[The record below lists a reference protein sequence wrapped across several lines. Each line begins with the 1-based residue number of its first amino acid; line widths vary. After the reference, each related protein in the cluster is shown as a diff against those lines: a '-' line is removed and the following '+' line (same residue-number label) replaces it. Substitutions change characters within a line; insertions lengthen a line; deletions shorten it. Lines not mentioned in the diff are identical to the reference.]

1 MTFRKFLLLVAI
13 ALVTTSSAIASSYSG
28 LVVYG
33 DSLSDN
39 GNLYGVAAYPPSPP
53 YYQGRFSNG
62 PVAAE
67 QLAAML
73 GVPLYDFAFGGATTG
88 IGNYVDNGTQTTL
101 GTFGLPGMQGELVLS
116 APILTPPLTTT
127 ALFMVWGGANDFL
140 VGGSISTAV
149 ANIDSIIATLQGDGA
164 KYILVPGMPDLGI
177 TPDFYGNAAATAYA
191 QQFNL
196 LLQASL
202 PPGVTYA
209 DTFNLSRLLSTDPGA
224 YGLTD
229 STDPCLTTTSIC
241 SNPDQYL
248 FWDGFHPT
256 TAADTILAKDFAAAA
271 TPEPSSILLI
281 GTGMSGL
288 IVLVRNGRRKP
299 GMMA

>member
-1 MTFRKFLLLVAI
+1 MTFRKFLLLIAI
-13 ALVTTSSAIASSYSG
+13 ALLAASSAKASSYSG

-101 GTFGLPGMQGELVLS
+101 GTFGLPGMQGELALS

-164 KYILVPGMPDLGI
+164 KYILVPGMPDLGV
-177 TPDFYGNAAATAYA
+177 TPDFYG
-191 QQFNL
+191 
-196 LLQASL
+196 
-202 PPGVTYA
+202 
-209 DTFNLSRLLSTDPGA
+209 
-224 YGLTD
+224 
-229 STDPCLTTTSIC
+229 
-241 SNPDQYL
+241 
-248 FWDGFHPT
+248 
-256 TAADTILAKDFAAAA
+256 
-271 TPEPSSILLI
+271 EPSS
-281 GTGMSGL
+281 
-288 IVLVRNGRRKP
+288 RRDLC
-299 GMMA
+299 

>member
-1 MTFRKFLLLVAI
+1 MIFRKFLLLVAI
-13 ALVTTSSAIASSYSG
+13 ALITTSSAIASSYSG

-101 GTFGLPGMQGELVLS
+101 GTFGLPGMQGELALS

-140 VGGSISTAV
+140 VNGSISTAV

-164 KYILVPGMPDLGI
+164 KYILVPGMPDLGV

-288 IVLVRNGRRKP
+288 IVLVRNGRRKLK
-299 GMMA
+299 AA